1 MAIFVNTGRHG
12 EFYEDY
18 QIISQNYF
26 DSFTQKMGQSRKAK
40 VQLANAMKIRTKQ
53 SDDNIVMC

>member
-12 EFYEDY
+12 GFYENY

-40 VQLANAMKIRTKQ
+40 VQLAKCNEDQDKA
-53 SDDNIVMC
+53 V

>member
-26 DSFTQKMGQSRKAK
+26 DSFTQKMGQLRKVK
-40 VQLANAMKIRTKQ
+40 VHQGIYYKGRVKIILRP
-53 SDDNIVMC
+53 I